1 MGEDMKIRFMR
12 AVIAIAAIT
21 ALGQADSR
29 SSRWRR
35 FDAYAMLA
43 LATLAALTALTFGMI
58 DAAGLGTPN
67 ASTLC
72 ISAAAVLT
80 CLWCGRLAH
89 PPVKLRFLREPRFLA
104 GAGNA
109 LRGHRGVI
117 LTYLSHNFITASATT
132 SSCAFSPP
140 AMQPWDKAHE
150 HLARHQVP
158 SEYRGMPA
166 NVSRSS
172 AHTTIAM
179 IAGTAASLPGLTQRL
194 SPSVT

>member
-1 MGEDMKIRFMR
+1 MKIRLRR

-43 LATLAALTALTFGMI
+43 PAPLAALTALTFGMI
-58 DAAGLGTPN
+58 DVAGLGRPN
-67 ASTLC
+67 ASTLW
-72 ISAAAVLT
+72 ISAAVVLT
-80 CLWCGRLAH
+80 YLWCGRPAH
-89 PPVKLRFLREPRFLA
+89 PPVKLRFLREPRFLT
-104 GAGNA
+104 GAGIA

-117 LTYLSHNFITASATT
+117 LTYLSHNFITASART
-132 SSCAFSPP
+132 SSCAFNSP

-150 HLARHQVP
+150 HLTRHQVP
-158 SEYRGMPA
+158 SEHRSMPA
-166 NVSRSS
+166 NASRPS
-172 AHTTIAM
+172 AHTKIAS
-179 IAGTAASLPGLTQRL
+179 ITGTAASLSGLTQRL

>member
-1 MGEDMKIRFMR
+1 MGEDMKIRLTR

-21 ALGQADSR
+21 TLGQADSR

-35 FDAYAMLA
+35 FDTYAMLA
-43 LATLAALTALTFGMI
+43 LATLAALTTLTFGMI
-58 DAAGLGTPN
+58 DIAGLSRPN
-67 ASTLC
+67 THTLC
-72 ISAAAVLT
+72 ISAAVVMT
-80 CLWCGRLAH
+80 YFWCGRLAH

-104 GAGNA
+104 AAGIA

-117 LTYLSHNFITASATT
+117 LTYLPHNVTASARP

-150 HLARHQVP
+150 HLARHQAP

-166 NVSRSS
+166 NASRPS
-172 AHTTIAM
+172 AHTKIAM
-179 IAGTAASLPGLTQRL
+179 IAGTAASLSGLTQRL